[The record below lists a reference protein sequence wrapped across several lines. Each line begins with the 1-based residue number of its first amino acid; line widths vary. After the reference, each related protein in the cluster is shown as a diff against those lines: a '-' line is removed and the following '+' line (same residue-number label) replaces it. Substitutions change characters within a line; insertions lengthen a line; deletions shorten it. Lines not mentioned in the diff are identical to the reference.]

1 MKWYS
6 HRLHQIHLADVK
18 VKREDPLEIYY
29 PWVIQ
34 IANTFTRDAIAIGAL
49 NLQDLVQA
57 GYVGLLE
64 AWDNIDEDRDQAQK
78 WSFIKKRI
86 KGNIRREIDNYGTF
100 IKVPR
105 RALEE
110 HRKELT
116 AIDKVLVNTF
126 PKFFDMIVPEAEE
139 ILSWERVRLEE
150 LIDDYLYYNFP
161 NKTHVNILKDSFGI
175 DRDKKLSLKELAS
188 QYDLTEI
195 AIKKIKSRMI
205 DKIREDKDFEIL
217 INNFYDA

>member
-18 VKREDPLEIYY
+18 VKRGDPLEVYY

-57 GYVGLLE
+57 GYVGLLD

-116 AIDKVLVNTF
+116 AIDKILVNTF
-126 PKFFDMIVPEAEE
+126 PKFFDVEIVSYDRIP
-139 ILSWERVRLEE
+139 SWQAVRLEE

-161 NKTHVNILKDSFGI
+161 NKTHINILKDSFGI
-175 DRDKKLSLKELAS
+175 DRDKKVSLKDLAL

-205 DKIREDKDFEIL
+205 NKIKEDKDFEEI
-217 INNFYDA
+217 IINFYQE

>member
-18 VKREDPLEIYY
+18 VKREDPLDIYY

-57 GYVGLLE
+57 GYVGLLD

-110 HRKELT
+110 HRKELS

-126 PKFFDMIVPEAEE
+126 PKFFDVE
-139 ILSWERVRLEE
+139 IISYDNIPSWQAVRLEE

-175 DRDKKLSLKELAS
+175 DRDKKVSLKDLAL

-205 DKIREDKDFEIL
+205 NKIKEDKNFEEI
-217 INNFYDA
+217 IINFYQE

>member
-18 VKREDPLEIYY
+18 VKREDSLEIYY

-110 HRKELT
+110 HRKELS

-126 PKFFDMIVPEAEE
+126 PKFFDVEVVSYDRIP
-139 ILSWERVRLEE
+139 SWQAVRLEE

-175 DRDKKLSLKELAS
+175 DRDKKVSLKDLAL

-205 DKIREDKDFEIL
+205 NKIKEDKDFEEI
-217 INNFYDA
+217 IINFYQE

>member
-110 HRKELT
+110 HRKELS

-126 PKFFDMIVPEAEE
+126 PKFFDVEVVSYDRIP
-139 ILSWERVRLEE
+139 SWQAVRLEE

-175 DRDKKLSLKELAS
+175 DRDKKVSLKDLAL

-205 DKIREDKDFEIL
+205 NKIKEDKDFEEI
-217 INNFYDA
+217 IINFYQE

>member
-18 VKREDPLEIYY
+18 VKREDPLEVYY

-105 RALEE
+105 RALET
-110 HRKELT
+110 HRKELS
-116 AIDKVLVNTF
+116 AIDKILVNTF
-126 PKFFDMIVPEAEE
+126 PKFFDVEIVSNDN
-139 ILSWERVRLEE
+139 IQSWESVRLEE

-175 DRDKKLSLKELAS
+175 DRDKKLSLKDLAI

-205 DKIREDKDFEIL
+205 NKIKEDKNFEEI
-217 INNFYDA
+217 IINFYQE

>member
-18 VKREDPLEIYY
+18 VKREDSLEIYY

-175 DRDKKLSLKELAS
+175 DRDKKASLKELAE
-188 QYDLTEI
+188 QNDLTEI

-205 DKIREDKDFEIL
+205 NKIREDKDFEIL

>member
-1 MKWYS
+1 MKWYL

-110 HRKELT
+110 HRKELS

-126 PKFFDMIVPEAEE
+126 PKFFDVEVVSYDRIP
-139 ILSWERVRLEE
+139 SWQAVRLEE

-175 DRDKKLSLKELAS
+175 DRDKKVSLKDLAL

-205 DKIREDKDFEIL
+205 NKIKEDKDFEEI
-217 INNFYDA
+217 IINFYQE